1 MFIIILMF
9 TIRKLDEVPKT
20 IALILLDP
28 ESRCQGRNHRRAY
41 SCSILPIT
49 VYGNCWCSHIALLVF
64 FFAFYFFL
72 IGGQVLYNI
81 VLASATHQH
90 ELATGI
96 HMSSPSLFLQ
106 LSVFQSFSSSHI

>member
-1 MFIIILMF
+1 M
-9 TIRKLDEVPKT
+9 K
-20 IALILLDP
+20 
-28 ESRCQGRNHRRAY
+28 
-41 SCSILPIT
+41 
-49 VYGNCWCSHIALLVF
+49 LLVQSYCCFGF

-81 VLASATHQH
+81 VLASAAHQH

-106 LSVFQSFSSSHI
+106 LSVFQSLSSPRI

>member
-1 MFIIILMF
+1 MF

-28 ESRCQGRNHRRAY
+28 ESSARAEITGGLIPAA
-41 SCSILPIT
+41 SCPSQCMEIAGAVILLF
-49 VYGNCWCSHIALLVF
+49 WSF

-96 HMSSPSLFLQ
+96 HMSSTCF
-106 LSVFQSFSSSHI
+106 